1 MASDQ
6 IHTSLPSIFRPRVRD
21 GMIVVRR
28 SANINDTAIFWA
40 GTYFFPRGTNEAIG
54 MDYSAFLAD
63 LEAHLQYD
71 PELDEIQFQVPS
83 PYRRVPLDRSLHG
96 TNNIQDLQP
105 EIGTVRTYTQWL
117 AALAAMQTSRLMRQ
131 SNIEYVLRD
140 GLVTSSVRHM
150 VQPVAAAQFFIVR
163 IADIL
168 SPVHSTKT
176 RALVSNDSIL
186 DAGDLNQEEDDNG
199 RI

>member
-1 MASDQ
+1 MASTDQ

-28 SANINDTAIFWA
+28 SANIDETAIFWA

-83 PYRRVPLDRSLHG
+83 PYRRIPLDHSLHG

-105 EIGTVRTYTQWL
+105 EIGIVRTYNQWL
-117 AALAAMQTSRLMRQ
+117 AALAAMQTSRLMRE

-140 GLVTSSVRHM
+140 G

-163 IADIL
+163 IAGIL
-168 SPVHSTKT
+168 SPVNPTKT
-176 RALVSNDSIL
+176 RVFVSDDSIL
-186 DAGDLNQEEDDNG
+186 DAGDSNQEGDDNG
-199 RI
+199 QV